1 MVEDLASKIAPAAS
15 SLLEVAVLVASGH
28 VVISVHDLHLRQQ
41 LVEILCAVFDL
52 SGSRRGGIE
61 LLKLKGR
68 LMADGARRLR
78 GIRFLRRCSRR

>member
-1 MVEDLASKIAPAAS
+1 MVEDLASKIAPAAP

-52 SGSRRGGIE
+52 SGSR
-61 LLKLKGR
+61 
-68 LMADGARRLR
+68 
-78 GIRFLRRCSRR
+78 